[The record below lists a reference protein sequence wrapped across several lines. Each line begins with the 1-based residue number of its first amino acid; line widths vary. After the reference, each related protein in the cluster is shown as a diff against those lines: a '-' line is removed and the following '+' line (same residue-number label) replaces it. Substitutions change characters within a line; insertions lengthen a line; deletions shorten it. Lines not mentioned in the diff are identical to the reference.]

1 MKTKI
6 FNGFTSLIITLLSLA
21 IISGCSER
29 DSSRNVGKD
38 IFIEYIKPVPEEL
51 LTVVDG
57 YTSGMID
64 AKEPIK
70 VKFAESAQMK
80 LKYGE
85 EIPSGTFKFEPSLK
99 GRADWIDDNTVGFFI
114 EKADKKSYHC
124 IFNASLFA
132 DIPQEKKLEFDF
144 GIREQRLNIVKMW
157 PLCEG
162 GDVMS
167 YVVGVNFANSISIGD
182 VEKLASNSVKGRDIK
197 AKVRMINDKSYEIE
211 YYDITRTSS
220 SRTENIK
227 LDGSDV
233 NAKESKKIEMEIF
246 RKDVFAVADAKF
258 DASSSLINI
267 FFTQPLDESQNLDGF
282 IVFNK
287 QIGYKTSIS
296 NNKIEVFIDGN
307 SIPSHQKDNIKIA
320 VRQGIKSEKGIR
332 TSAEA
337 KYTFDISM
345 KKPEVKWT
353 SNGNIIPDEDATIYF
368 DAVCLNSVTVRIV
381 RIYDDNILSLLQ
393 DNSLSATYGINKVGR
408 LEKKFRLELDNA
420 IPTQWGTF
428 PIRLSDYVK
437 TKRGDMFQ
445 VIIDFGPQDYI
456 FASDMMKSYVKDNIA
471 QEKKYWD
478 GESYDFKVYNY
489 EGGWDDPSTPYYYN
503 YVNKERNVLVSD
515 LSITAK
521 SGSDNIIDIFVNNIS
536 DAKPASADVSVFNYQ
551 KQYIGGGK
559 TDVDG
564 YIRIQTPEKAAFVT
578 AKNSEKGKSYL
589 KVTNGESLSYSK
601 FDIDGAKV
609 AKGVLGFAYSNR
621 GVWRP
626 GDEIQL
632 NLMLSDASDVVPDG
646 YPVVL
651 EIFDAQGSL
660 YAKQSKSENTNGI
673 YFFTIET
680 SPNDETG
687 TWTAKF
693 KIGNTVIIKNL
704 KVETV
709 KPNKLDISLSTPEI
723 IKIGTSDRASI
734 KARWLNGMKATKL
747 KAKVDVRVRK
757 SETRF
762 DNFKD
767 YIFVNE
773 SETFYDNGYE
783 IFSGALNDNGETTF
797 NFAPLGNIRSN
808 TMLKGIFTTKVFD
821 QSGDFSVVS
830 TAKTISPCSRYIG
843 MKMPETPAKYGD
855 YYFTGRDWRFDIAVV
870 NADGTPYMTAE
881 EIRYK
886 IYKMENYWW
895 WSDEDAYRLQNY
907 VNSSYTKPIY
917 DGEIQCRDG
926 KASLTMNIKDKDWG
940 SYLIVL
946 NDNENTFVKVVSFDW
961 EDYFGHSKSDTD
973 APSIISLKAS
983 KEKYEVGDEVIIT
996 FPSNEKAEAIVTIEA
1011 NDMII
1016 KTMRVKSD
1024 SNDGVVRFE
1033 ATADM
1038 VPNVYVSLS
1047 LIQPYRSGNGMPI
1060 RMYGVIPITIENK
1073 DFRLQPEIKAPTESN
1088 TQNKIDIVV
1097 KEKGGKPMTYTL
1109 AVVDDGILTLT
1120 NFKTPNPYEHFMSK
1134 QALNVRTWDNYGYVM
1149 SAFLGEFGS
1158 VYAVGGDEYLDLQDV
1173 LSKRFKAY
1181 AVTMGPFT
1189 LKANETKKHEFEVP
1203 QCSGRLRVMVVA
1215 KDGEKAFGSAETS
1228 VNVIDPVTLY
1238 PAMPRV
1244 IMPGDET
1251 TLKIQVLSPENKG
1264 RDLNVKAVLANMT
1277 AMQNLPKTVRI
1288 DDNGEG
1294 LICLNVK
1301 ADKTSGIAS
1310 AKFEVTTGNYTAK
1323 TETDIPIRV
1332 PSSVRHESIFKEIAS
1347 KAGET
1352 VRFTSEGLSGTLE
1365 GKVVIG
1371 TALPINIFH
1380 RLDYLID
1387 YPHGCLEQTTSRAF
1401 AQLYVNRLVS
1411 LDTTTRALVRRNI
1424 TTAIDNLRAFQQP
1437 DKSLT
1442 TWVGGKYVNP
1452 WTEVYAL
1459 HFLTEAKKSGYAV
1472 PDAFYKGLVSYHKN
1486 IASSWNHNPDYRD
1499 GDVIQAYRLFV
1510 LALADAR
1517 DMGAMNRF
1525 KELDVVQS
1533 DETKSY
1539 IAAAYA
1545 LSGNISTA
1553 QRLLPVSVN
1562 EDDFSELSAYICAML
1577 LCDKDSPVIDKS
1589 IETVC
1594 DIINGDRWL
1603 GTLGTSRL
1611 MTAVG
1616 DYAETRGLNSG
1627 NISAVVN
1634 INSEKENI
1642 SGNIPAV
1649 SINFTPRQGDNE
1661 IIVNNNG
1668 QEDIKMRVF
1677 TKSVVAEEAVKE
1689 EGNSLEM
1696 KVKMTTN
1703 ANIGDDITATITITN
1718 PNAVTDLSDLAL
1730 TFFAPAG
1737 MEILN
1742 TPENDDLTHTDVRD
1756 DRIYYYFNL
1765 DKKSS
1770 KTFIVKMN
1778 ATFAGRYTMPA
1789 VRCEAMYDGSVYY
1802 VVPAK
1807 TITVK

>member
-1 MKTKI
+1 MKTNL
-6 FNGFTSLIITLLSLA
+6 FNRVTLLIITLLSFIAL
-21 IISGCSER
+21 SGCGER
-29 DSSRNVGKD
+29 DSYDDISRD
-38 IFIEYIKPVPEEL
+38 IFIEYVKPVPEEL
-51 LTVVDG
+51 LPVVDG
-57 YTSGMID
+57 YTSGLID
-64 AKEPIK
+64 SKEPIK
-70 VKFAESAQMK
+70 VRFSESAKMK
-80 LKYGE
+80 LGYGE
-85 EIPSGTFKFEPSLK
+85 EIPSGAFRFEPSLK

-114 EKADKKSYHC
+114 EKSEKRAYRCTFD
-124 IFNASLFA
+124 ASLFA
-132 DIPQEKKLEFDF
+132 DVPQGKNLEFGF

-157 PLCEG
+157 PLCES

-167 YVVGVNFANSISIGD
+167 YVVEINFANSVSIDD
-182 VEKLASNSVKGRDIK
+182 VEKLASNSVRGKDIK

-211 YYDITRTSS
+211 YHDIMRGSS
-220 SRTENIK
+220 SRTETVRLN
-227 LDGSDV
+227 GADV
-233 NAKESKKIEMEIF
+233 NAKKGWEIEMEIF
-246 RKDVFAVADAKF
+246 RKDVFAVADAQF

-267 FFTQPLDESQNLDGF
+267 FFTQALDESQNIDGF
-282 IVFNK
+282 ITFNK
-287 QIGYKTSIS
+287 QIGYKTNIS
-296 NNKIEVFIDGN
+296 DNKIEVFIDGN
-307 SIPSHQKDNIKIA
+307 SISSYEKDDVEVT
-320 VRQGIKSEKGIR
+320 VRQGVKSETGLR
-332 TSAEA
+332 TSAEG
-337 KYTFDISM
+337 KYTFDIRQ

-353 SNGNIIPDEDATIYF
+353 SKGNIIPDEDATVYF

-420 IPTQWGTF
+420 VPTQWGTF
-428 PIRLSDYVK
+428 PIRLSNYVK
-437 TKRGDMFQ
+437 IKRGDMFQ
-445 VIIDFGPQDYI
+445 VIIDFGPQDYV
-456 FASDMMKSYVKDNIA
+456 FASDEMKSYAKDDIA
-471 QEKKYWD
+471 RERDYWD
-478 GESYDFKVYNY
+478 GDAYDFKVYNY
-489 EGGWDDPSTPYYYN
+489 DGEWGDPATPYYYN
-503 YVNKERNVLVSD
+503 YVNKEKNVLVSD

-521 SGSDNIIDIFVNNIS
+521 AGNDNVIDIFVNSIS
-536 DAKPASADVSVFNYQ
+536 EAKPASADVSVFNYQ

-559 TDVDG
+559 TDGDG
-564 YIRIQTPEKAAFVT
+564 HIRIQTPDKPAFVT
-578 AKNSEKGKSYL
+578 AESKEKGKSYL

-601 FDIDGAKV
+601 FDVDGAKV

-632 NLMLSDASDVVPDG
+632 NLMLSDASDIIPDD
-646 YPVVL
+646 YPIVL
-651 EIFDAQGSL
+651 EVFDAQGSL

-673 YFFTIET
+673 YRFTIAT

-687 TWTAKF
+687 IWTAKF
-693 KIGNTVIIKNL
+693 KVGNTVISKNL
-704 KVETV
+704 RVETV
-709 KPNKLDISLSTPEI
+709 KPNRLDISLSTPET
-723 IKIGTSDRASI
+723 IKIGTSDKASV

-757 SETRF
+757 SETKF

-767 YIFVNE
+767 YVFVNE
-773 SETFYDNGYE
+773 SETFYDNEYE
-783 IFSGALNDNGETTF
+783 IFSGALNDNSETTF

-808 TMLKGIFTTKVFD
+808 TMLKGTFTTKVFE

-830 TAKTISPCSRYIG
+830 TTKTISPCSRYIG
-843 MKMPETPAKYGD
+843 VKMPETPAKYGD
-855 YYFTGRDWRFDIAVV
+855 YYFTDKDWRFDIAVV
-870 NADGTPYMTAE
+870 KADGTPYKTSE
-881 EIRYK
+881 EIRYR

-907 VNSSYTKPIY
+907 VNSRYTKPVY
-917 DGEIQCRDG
+917 DGEIQCRNG
-926 KASLTMNIKDKDWG
+926 KTSLTMNIKDKDWG
-940 SYLIVL
+940 SYLLVL
-946 NDNENTFVKVVSFDW
+946 NDSENTFVKVVSFDW
-961 EDYFGHSKSDTD
+961 EDCFGHSNSDTD

-996 FPSNEKAEAIVTIEA
+996 FPSNEKAEAIVTVEA
-1011 NDMII
+1011 NDVII
-1016 KTMRVKSD
+1016 KSMRVNNTGKE
-1024 SNDGVVRFE
+1024 GTVRFE

-1134 QALNVRTWDNYGYVM
+1134 QALGVRTWDNYGYVM

-1158 VYAVGGDEYLDLQDV
+1158 VFAVGGDDYLDLQDV
-1173 LSKRFKAY
+1173 LDKRFKAY

-1189 LKANETKKHEFEVP
+1189 MKANETKKHEFEVP

-1264 RDLNVKAVLANMT
+1264 RDLNVKVVLANMT

-1288 DDNGEG
+1288 DGNGEG
-1294 LICLNVK
+1294 LICLNIK

-1310 AKFEVTTGNYTAK
+1310 AKFEVTAGNYTAE
-1323 TETDIPIRV
+1323 TETQIPIRV

-1347 KAGET
+1347 KSGET
-1352 VRFTSEGLSGTLE
+1352 VRFTSEGLNGTLE

-1411 LDTTTRALVRRNI
+1411 LDTTTKALVRRNI

-1442 TWVGGKYVNP
+1442 TWVGGKYRNP
-1452 WTEVYAL
+1452 WTEVYVL

-1472 PDAFYKGLVSYHKN
+1472 PDAFYRGLVSYQKN
-1486 IASSWNHNPDYRD
+1486 IASSWNNNPDYRD

-1525 KELDVVQS
+1525 KELNVVQS

-1553 QRLLPVSVN
+1553 QGLLPVSVD
-1562 EDDFSELSAYICAML
+1562 EDDYSELSAYICAML
-1577 LCDKDSPVIDKS
+1577 LCDKDSPVIDQT

-1594 DIINGDRWL
+1594 DIINSDRWL

-1616 DYAETRGLNSG
+1616 KYAETRGLNSG

-1634 INSEKENI
+1634 INGEKENI

-1649 SINFTPRQGDNE
+1649 SVNFTPRQGDNE
-1661 IIVNNNG
+1661 ISVSNNG

-1677 TKSVVAEEAVKE
+1677 TKSVVAEEAAKE

-1696 KVKMTTN
+1696 KVEMPTS
-1703 ANIGDDITATITITN
+1703 ANIGDDVTATITVTN
-1718 PNAVTDLSDLAL
+1718 PSAVRDLSDLAL
-1730 TFFAPAG
+1730 TFFVPSG
-1737 MEILN
+1737 TEILN
-1742 TPENDDLTHTDVRD
+1742 TPEDDDLTHSDVRD

-1765 DKKSS
+1765 GKKGS
-1770 KTFIVKMN
+1770 KSFTIKMN
-1778 ATFAGRYTMPA
+1778 ATFEGRYTMPA

-1807 TITVK
+1807 TFTVK